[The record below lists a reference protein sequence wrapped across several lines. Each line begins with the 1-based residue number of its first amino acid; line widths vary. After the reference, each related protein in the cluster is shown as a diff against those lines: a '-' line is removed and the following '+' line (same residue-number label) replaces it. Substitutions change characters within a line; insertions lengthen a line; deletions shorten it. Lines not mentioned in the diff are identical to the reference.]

1 MVAGRAGR
9 KGLGI
14 SLLGSREDQAH
25 MRTIE
30 EHWRRPIDK
39 LDCSD
44 EDALRD
50 TFDAVEPE
58 PLVKEAG
65 GK

>member
-14 SLLGSREDQAH
+14 SLLGSSEDQAH
-25 MRTIE
+25 MRTIQ
-30 EHWRRPIDK
+30 EHWRRPIEV
-39 LDCSD
+39 LNCSD